1 MGITIKVEGSV
12 VGGEAGRA
20 EHYQFAT
27 YAHKF
32 EGFVP
37 LRIERLHD
45 RLALGLLSRK
55 RQPDVRVGLS
65 IEISRLE
72 SRRTHLALK

>member
-1 MGITIKVEGSV
+1 MGVDE
-12 VGGEAGRA
+12 EAGRA
-20 EHYQFAT
+20 DYDQFAT